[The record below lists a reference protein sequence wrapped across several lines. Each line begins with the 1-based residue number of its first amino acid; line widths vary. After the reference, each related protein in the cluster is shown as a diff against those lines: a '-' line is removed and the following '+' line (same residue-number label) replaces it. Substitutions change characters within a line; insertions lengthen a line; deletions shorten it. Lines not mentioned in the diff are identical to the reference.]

1 MRGAYFMN
9 YTEENREHIKLADAV
24 KMVREGRELVSTN
37 LVVPYPPG
45 FPVLVPGQV
54 ISPEILD
61 FMQKLDVKEIHGYNA
76 AVGLSV
82 FTEKALVK
90 YAQQTGRAGIGAKKE
105 GTKRQKSK
113 QQIDG
118 SK

>member
-1 MRGAYFMN
+1 MN
-9 YTEENREHIKLADAV
+9 YTEENREYIKLTDAV
-24 KMVREGRELVSTN
+24 GMVKEGRELVSTN

-54 ISPEILD
+54 VSPEILD

-82 FTEKALVK
+82 FTEQALTE
-90 YAQQTGRAGIGAKKE
+90 YAQETGRTGTDAKKE
-105 GTKRQKSK
+105 GTKKQKSK
-113 QQIDG
+113 QQRVD
-118 SK
+118 SKQ